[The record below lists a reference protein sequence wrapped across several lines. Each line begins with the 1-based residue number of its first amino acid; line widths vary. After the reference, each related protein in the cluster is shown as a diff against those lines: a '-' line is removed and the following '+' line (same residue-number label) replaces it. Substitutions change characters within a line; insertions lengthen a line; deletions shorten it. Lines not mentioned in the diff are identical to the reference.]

1 MTTLKRN
8 KSVAK
13 YCLKFG
19 RRMSR
24 LAKQPIAIPVGATA
38 TLDKGTF
45 SVKGPKG
52 ELTRVFK
59 TGDVNMKI
67 EDNAVVVT
75 ARTMD
80 NVFVRSLLGTYASH
94 VRNMIEGVTKGYEKK
109 LILEGVGYKS
119 AVTGNSLDLAL
130 GFSHPVKIEIPAGLT
145 VTADKNI
152 VTITGADKES
162 VGSFA
167 AYIRSLKKPEPYKG
181 KGFRYDNEIIRR
193 KQGKKSV

>member
-1 MTTLKRN
+1 
-8 KSVAK
+8 
-13 YCLKFG
+13 
-19 RRMSR
+19 MSR
-24 LAKQPIAIPVGATA
+24 LAKQPIGIPSGVTA

-52 ELTRVFK
+52 ELTRVFT
-59 TGDVNMKI
+59 TGDVNLKI

-75 ARTMD
+75 PRTMD

-94 VRNMIEGVTKGYEKK
+94 VKNMLEGVTKGYEKK

-119 AVTGNSLDLAL
+119 AVAGNTLDLAL
-130 GFSHPVKIEIPAGLT
+130 GFSHPVKVTVPTGLT
-145 VTADKNI
+145 VTADKNVI
-152 VTITGADKES
+152 TISGADKES

-181 KGFRYDNEIIRR
+181 KGFRYEGEIIRR

>member
-1 MTTLKRN
+1 
-8 KSVAK
+8 
-13 YCLKFG
+13 
-19 RRMSR
+19 MSR
-24 LAKQPIAIPVGATA
+24 LAKQPIVIPAGVTA
-38 TLDKGTF
+38 TLDNGTF

-59 TGDVNMKI
+59 KGDINMVI

-75 ARTMD
+75 PRTMD

-94 VRNMIEGVTKGYEKK
+94 VRNMLEGVTKGYEKK
-109 LILEGVGYKS
+109 LILEGVGFKS
-119 AVTGNSLDLAL
+119 AVAGNSLDLAL

-152 VTITGADKES
+152 ITVSGADKES
-162 VGSFA
+162 VGSFS

-181 KGFRYDNEIIRR
+181 KGFRYDGEIIRR